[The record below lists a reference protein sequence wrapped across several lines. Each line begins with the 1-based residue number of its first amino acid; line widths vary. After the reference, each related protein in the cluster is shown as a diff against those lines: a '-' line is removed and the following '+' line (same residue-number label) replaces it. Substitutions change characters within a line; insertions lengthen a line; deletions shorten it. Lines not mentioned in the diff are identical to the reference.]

1 MQFNTKIY
9 ILIIFTIF
17 FTACA
22 QKSVLQKKQSQIQIQ
37 TPNIKESKYCK
48 KGEKIMSYASEY
60 IIEEFE
66 KGYFQNKDIVGAKA
80 QLFLIEKRSPTIFAQ
95 NINAASDSYK
105 KQYELAKKYGCDVKK
120 FKVFPIEKIKNT
132 IMSLEEIK
140 K

>member
-1 MQFNTKIY
+1 
-9 ILIIFTIF
+9 
-17 FTACA
+17 
-22 QKSVLQKKQSQIQIQ
+22 
-37 TPNIKESKYCK
+37 
-48 KGEKIMSYASEY
+48 MSYASEY

-132 IMSLEEIK
+132 IMSFEEIK